1 MARDRM
7 ADAQGG
13 RSYFQASNEDPR
25 MARDQM
31 AKQME
36 SVGRRSLPM
45 GPPPPTGV
53 ASYGVAP
60 EGGESSIQA
69 MEGTPEDRTRMEEAM
84 AAATDR
90 GAPPPPAPEGS
101 LGAATGIQ
109 GDRMAAVMEQQ
120 RRQQMM
126 PGRGPGMGRAF
137 GRGRGPVY

>member
-1 MARDRM
+1 MGRDRL
-7 ADAQGG
+7 AQ
-13 RSYFQASNEDPR
+13 
-25 MARDQM
+25 
-31 AKQME
+31 QME
-36 SVGRRSLPM
+36 SVGRRSMPM

-84 AAATDR
+84 AAATER
-90 GAPPPPAPEGS
+90 GANFDQPQRFEPDS
-101 LGAATGIQ
+101 ATGIQ

-120 RRQQMM
+120 RRQQRM